1 MKMAKKEVIREAKIE
16 EVNKNDKLIGVVIVV
31 TMIAVLIGLG
41 TYFGLNKRDVTIE
54 KTDAVKFKEEYEE
67 YNDKE
72 NDNKKKYQTLDIAR
86 KNVIE
91 YADYEKIFDV
101 LDNETAVI
109 YFGFPTC
116 PWCRTLIPSL
126 LDAAEESGIEK
137 IYYLN
142 NKDSRDIK
150 KLEKKRIVTEK
161 EGTDDYYKLLEKL
174 DEFLGEYEGL
184 NDKKVKRLYFPTVV
198 FVKEGKVVDIHIGTL
213 DSQEDGYKPLTDKER
228 ESLTKTL
235 TDKMSS
241 LITCTGAC

>member
-1 MKMAKKEVIREAKIE
+1 MAKKEVVREAKIE
-16 EVNKNDKLIGVVIVV
+16 EVNKKDKVVGIVIVV
-31 TMIAVLIGLG
+31 VMIATLGILG
-41 TYFGLNKRDVTIE
+41 TYFQLNKRDVKIE
-54 KTDAVKFKEEYEE
+54 KTDAVKFKEEYES

-91 YADYEKIFDV
+91 YADYEKVFDA

-116 PWCRTLIPSL
+116 PWCRTLVPSL
-126 LDAAEESGIEK
+126 LRAADEAGIEK

-142 NKDSRDIK
+142 NKDSRDEK
-150 KLEKKRIVTEK
+150 KLEKKKIVTEK

-184 NDKKVKRLYFPTVV
+184 KDKKIKRLYFPTVV

-213 DSQEDGYKPLTDKER
+213 DSQEDGYQALTEKEQ
-228 ESLTKTL
+228 EELTKTL

-241 LITCTGAC
+241 LLTCTGAC